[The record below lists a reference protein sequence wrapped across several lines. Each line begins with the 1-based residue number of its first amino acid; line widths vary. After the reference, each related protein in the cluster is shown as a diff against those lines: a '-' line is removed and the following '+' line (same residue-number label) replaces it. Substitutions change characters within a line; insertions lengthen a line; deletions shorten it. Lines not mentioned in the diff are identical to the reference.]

1 MTWLKFIYW
10 LSGLYTLYYLANILW
25 DMARAKKV
33 AGTESPQLVF
43 EEQAP
48 QKVAIDPPPSPKLP
62 EKAQSPVFESGG
74 VRLKQLFQ
82 LAKAESIVYT
92 GAVSY

>member
-1 MTWLKFIYW
+1 MTWIKFICW
-10 LSGLYTLYYLANILW
+10 LSGLYAFYYIGNILW
-25 DMARAKKV
+25 DLSRSKKL
-33 AGTESPQLVF
+33 AANDTPQLVF
-43 EEQAP
+43 EEQVP
-48 QKVAIDPPPSPKLP
+48 QKVAADAPPPKLP
-62 EKAQSPVFESGG
+62 EKAKSPVVDSGG